1 MATVDSSRSVPAA
14 ELPSRS
20 IVARLSVAVV
30 AVAYVGYLA
39 LLVTCDLRRVA
50 PLGFIP
56 LFEPGRVVVGQLQAD
71 SIGARAGL
79 QAGDR
84 LTRANGQVLEGSGD
98 WQRVRVHFDPS
109 KPLDLEIERAGRS
122 SAVSLM
128 LTAGL
133 HEWRTGPARPALLAF
148 RLAQVITLGFA
159 LVVAF
164 KRYTQRSALF
174 GAVLLASLA
183 TVSLPLPMRLVA
195 FWHALPPVLATLLW
209 VPFATSVAV
218 GPLLFAFFAVFPRR
232 VLSTPRLAAAV
243 FPAVLI
249 VGWHVYAWHRIT
261 QDLGPPTG
269 LADWLMGVFA
279 INVIYA
285 GFAVALLVAH
295 RRAVD
300 TLTDQ
305 RRIRVL
311 IAGAVVG
318 VAAGAAVVIGH
329 WRNPGTDIFASRTL
343 TVMSLGFLAVPGV
356 LRVRDPA
363 SPAV

>member
-1 MATVDSSRSVPAA
+1 MPCRRF
-14 ELPSRS
+14 LP
-20 IVARLSVAVV
+20 
-30 AVAYVGYLA
+30 
-39 LLVTCDLRRVA
+39 
-50 PLGFIP
+50 
-56 LFEPGRVVVGQLQAD
+56 
-71 SIGARAGL
+71 
-79 QAGDR
+79 
-84 LTRANGQVLEGSGD
+84 
-98 WQRVRVHFDPS
+98 
-109 KPLDLEIERAGRS
+109 
-122 SAVSLM
+122 
-128 LTAGL
+128 
-133 HEWRTGPARPALLAF
+133 
-148 RLAQVITLGFA
+148 
-159 LVVAF
+159 
-164 KRYTQRSALF
+164 
-174 GAVLLASLA
+174 
-183 TVSLPLPMRLVA
+183 
-195 FWHALPPVLATLLW
+195 TLLW

-343 TVMSLGFLAVPGV
+343 TAMSLGFLAVPGV
-356 LRVRDPA
+356 LRLRDPA

>member
-1 MATVDSSRSVPAA
+1 MTA
-14 ELPSRS
+14 
-20 IVARLSVAVV
+20 ARLGIAVV

-50 PLGFIP
+50 PPGFIP
-56 LFEPGRVVVGQLQAD
+56 LFESRGVIVGQLQAG

-84 LTRANGQVLEGSGD
+84 IRQANGQVLEGSGD
-98 WQRVRVHFDPS
+98 WERVRVHLDPS

-122 SAVSLM
+122 SAVSLL
-128 LTAGL
+128 LTSGL
-133 HEWRTGPARPALLAF
+133 REWRTGPARPALLAF
-148 RLAQVITLGFA
+148 RLAQVITLAFA

-164 KRYTQRSALF
+164 KRYSQPSALL

-183 TVSLPLPMRLVA
+183 TVSLILPMRMVA
-195 FWHALPPVLATLLW
+195 FWHALPPVLAALLW

-232 VLSTPRLAAAV
+232 VLSTARLGLAV
-243 FPAVLI
+243 LPAVLI

-285 GFAVALLVAH
+285 GFAVALLFAH
-295 RRAVD
+295 RRSVD

-311 IAGAVVG
+311 IAGGVLGVG
-318 VAAGAAVVIGH
+318 AGAAVVIGH
-329 WRNPGTDIFASRTL
+329 WRNPGT
-343 TVMSLGFLAVPGV
+343 
-356 LRVRDPA
+356 
-363 SPAV
+363 

>member
-1 MATVDSSRSVPAA
+1 MLTVDSSRSVPAA

-20 IVARLSVAVV
+20 IAARLGVAVV

-56 LFEPGRVVVGQLQAD
+56 LFEPGRVVVGQLEPD

-84 LTRANGQVLEGSGD
+84 LKRANGQVLEASGD

-209 VPFATSVAV
+209 VPIRVE
-218 GPLLFAFFAVFPRR
+218 RR
-232 VLSTPRLAAAV
+232 RRAAAV
-243 FPAVLI
+243 CVL
-249 VGWHVYAWHRIT
+249 R
-261 QDLGPPTG
+261 
-269 LADWLMGVFA
+269 GVSA
-279 INVIYA
+279 PRVVHA
-285 GFAVALLVAH
+285 QARRRSLPRGAH
-295 RRAVD
+295 RRLA
-300 TLTDQ
+300 
-305 RRIRVL
+305 RVRL
-311 IAGAVVG
+311 ASHHAGS
-318 VAAGAAVVIGH
+318 GAA
-329 WRNPGTDIFASRTL
+329 N
-343 TVMSLGFLAVPGV
+343 GFGG
-356 LRVRDPA
+356 
-363 SPAV
+363 